1 MAHCI
6 PGAVA
11 ASKISASALRNVG
24 ITVLDANTVTD
35 LAAYVDS
42 ADKVDVDLV
51 LIKGGGAA
59 LMREKILANAAASFA
74 CIVDHS
80 KRAKRLGKFPLP
92 IEVVPM
98 TTQLVCR
105 RVVALG
111 GVPSIRVGVTTDSGN
126 SIVDVVGLSFA
137 DSAAMES
144 VLNQWPGAVCNGM
157 FALRRAGVCVTFGA
171 DGVSVQLAERA
182 GAATTKREIGLTA
195 H

>member
-1 MAHCI
+1 VAHCI

-11 ASKISASALRNVG
+11 ASEISASAPRNVG
-24 ITVLDANTVTD
+24 ATVLDPNTVTD
-35 LAAYVDS
+35 LAVYIDGV
-42 ADKVDVDLV
+42 DKVDADLV

-59 LMREKILANAAASFA
+59 LTREKVLANAVASFV
-74 CIVDHS
+74 CIVDQS
-80 KRAKRLGKFPLP
+80 KRVERLGKFPLP

-98 TTQLVCR
+98 ATQLICR

-144 VLNQWPGAVCNGM
+144 ALNQWPGAVCNGM
-157 FALRRAGVCVTFGA
+157 FALRRAHVCITSGA
-171 DGVSVQLAERA
+171 DGVSVQLA
-182 GAATTKREIGLTA
+182 
-195 H
+195 